1 MERKREEEQEG
12 NLPSHVEESRKEGE
26 RHRREL
32 DEVPPPG
39 TDPLHEG
46 P

>member
-1 MERKREEEQEG
+1 MERKREEEPKQGETR
-12 NLPSHVEESRKEGE
+12 EEIEKQAEKS
-26 RHRREL
+26 RREL
-32 DEVPPPG
+32 DEIPPPG

>member
-1 MERKREEEQEG
+1 MDRKKEEGQEEG
-12 NLPSHVEESRKEGE
+12 LPAANDESRKEGE

-32 DEVPPPG
+32 DDVPPPG